1 MKFLNISL
9 LILLLASCASG
20 GKTVQKLGG
29 EEAEQIENLSNED
42 FKPKKQV
49 RYNADADYH
58 LINDLVDDVLEDES
72 LDKVSKE
79 RLESIDEKKTGLVG
93 LCYLGNTKE
102 GLAKLDALYEK
113 NKKNPAYWNQQGIC
127 SYKTGNKR
135 LAKVYFNK
143 AVALNSKYIPAINN
157 IGVISVDEGKDRKAI
172 AAFKQVLLIKRNNKT
187 AMFNL
192 SNIYIKYGLYSKST
206 AMLKNL
212 YRVNKKDRDVINS
225 LVYSYLFD
233 GKPKFA
239 YTILKEMNSD
249 YFEIP
254 SLKIALYYSLKQL
267 KSEHAKRVREDI
279 EDMDLNA
286 KDKTIFQQIKGLTI

>member
-1 MKFLNISL
+1 MKLLNITL
-9 LILLLASCASG
+9 LILLLTSCASG
-20 GKTVQKLGG
+20 GKNEKSLVG
-29 EEAEQIENLSNED
+29 EEAEQIENLTNND

-49 RYNADADYH
+49 RYNAEADYH

-72 LDKVSKE
+72 LDKVSKD
-79 RLESIDEKKTGLVG
+79 RLESIDEKKTGLIG

-113 NKKNPAYWNQQGIC
+113 NKKNPSYWNQQGIC
-127 SYKTGNKR
+127 SYKMGKRR

-192 SNIYIKYGLYSKST
+192 SNIYIKYGLYDKST
-206 AMLKNL
+206 TMLNNL

-233 GKPKFA
+233 AKPKYA
-239 YTILKEMNSD
+239 YTILKEMNPE
-249 YFEIP
+249 YIEIP
-254 SLKIALYYSLKQL
+254 SLRIALYYSLKQL
-267 KSEHAKRVREDI
+267 KSEHAKRVEEDLNG
-279 EDMDLNA
+279 MDLNA
-286 KDKTIFQQIKGLTI
+286 KDKKIFNQIKGLTI